1 MRVFYSLAAIGVAAL
16 VAVSCRTPEQPAA
29 PETAAPRPVATLEEL
44 MEVAFEDNA
53 YRIFDSVVIT
63 INADG
68 ITEKRPTTDEEW
80 EEVLHALLALAEGP
94 NLIVN
99 VGQDGRRVGNGDE
112 LGGGAEGELSP
123 GEIQA
128 RINEKRDL
136 WVKYA
141 TDLQAV
147 TREAIDIAKKK
158 DAQGLFDAGGRINQ
172 ACETCHEEFW
182 FRGLQP
188 QP

>member
-1 MRVFYSLAAIGVAAL
+1 MRLFYSLAAISVAAL
-16 VAVSCRTPEQPAA
+16 IAVSCRTPDQPPA
-29 PETAAPRPVATLEEL
+29 PATSAPQPVATLEEL

-68 ITEKRPTTDEEW
+68 ITEKRPTTDAEW
-80 EEVLHALLALAEGP
+80 EDVLHALLGLAEGP

-99 VGQDGRRVGNGDE
+99 LGEDGRGISAGDE
-112 LGGGAEGELSP
+112 MDAASEGQLSP
-123 GEIQA
+123 HEIQA

-147 TREAIDIAKKK
+147 TREAIEIAKKK

-182 FRGLQP
+182 FREFRP